1 MKTKIWHPKLL
12 KIFNSVV
19 RLTKEDEE
27 ALLRHWKHSDKLR
40 RNEFLVK
47 KGEIEANLFY
57 VVDGCMRIYFPH
69 RAEEVCVGFAYDDS
83 LICSYPSFI
92 QQRPSDYA
100 IQALR
105 STKVVSIRRSDFYKL
120 FDNHPMIE
128 RAWRLLEE
136 HALVGKIDREA
147 ELLTFTPEERF
158 HRLVKRSPH
167 LLRIVP
173 KKYIASYLRMSA
185 ETLSRIRL
193 R

>member
-1 MKTKIWHPKLL
+1 MRAALWHPKLL

-19 RLTKEDEE
+19 RLSHDDEL
-27 ALLRHWKHSDKLR
+27 ALLQHWKHSDKLK
-40 RNEFLVK
+40 RNDFLVK
-47 KGEIEANLFY
+47 KGEVEANLFY

-69 RAEEVCVGFAYDDS
+69 REDEVCVGFAYDDS

-92 QQRPSDYA
+92 QQRPSEYA

-105 STKVVSIRRSDFYKL
+105 TTRVVAIRRSDFYKI
-120 FDNHPMIE
+120 FDKHPMIE
-128 RAWRLLEE
+128 RAWRMLEE

-158 HRLVKRSPH
+158 QRLVKRSPH

-173 KKYIASYLRMSA
+173 KKYIASYLRMSP
-185 ETLSRIRL
+185 ETLSRIKWR
-193 R
+193 